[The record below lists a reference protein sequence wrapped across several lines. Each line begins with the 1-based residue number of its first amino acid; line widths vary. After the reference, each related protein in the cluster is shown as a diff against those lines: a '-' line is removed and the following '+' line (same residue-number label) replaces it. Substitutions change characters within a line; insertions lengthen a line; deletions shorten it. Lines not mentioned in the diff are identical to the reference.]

1 MKATIE
7 SQVFEFLSGE
17 ESELLRSKLDVL
29 RVLVA
34 NARSSWRSELI
45 QDLGLLHAFRGE
57 SE

>member
-17 ESELLRSKLDVL
+17 EGELLRYKLDVL

-34 NARSSWRSELI
+34 NARFSWRSELI
-45 QDLGLLHAFRGE
+45 QDMELLHAFRGE